1 MHISEGV
8 LSAPI
13 LLSGAA
19 LAVGGIAIGLRRLDS
34 ERLMTTAMLTAAFFT
49 GSLVHV
55 PIGPGSAHLILNGLL
70 GLLLGWAAFP
80 AIFTAMLLQALLF
93 QYGGLTT
100 LGVNTVIMA
109 APAVLC
115 SCLFSRLLLKS
126 AAQRRVGAFCCGAL
140 SVAGAAL
147 LAALALG
154 FSQKGFIFSAKLLF
168 AAHIPVMLAE
178 GVITALAVGF
188 MTKVRP
194 EIFQLRAL
202 GQA

>member
-8 LSAPI
+8 LSAPV

-19 LAVGGIAIGLRRLDS
+19 LAIAGTAIGLRRLDY
-34 ERLMTTAMLTAAFFT
+34 EQLMGTAMLAAAFFV

-55 PIGPGSAHLILNGLL
+55 PVGPGSAHLILNGLL
-70 GLLLGWAAFP
+70 GILLGWAAFP
-80 AIFTAMLLQALLF
+80 AIFTALLLQAVLF

-115 SCLFSRLLLKS
+115 SCLFSPLLFKS

-140 SVAGAAL
+140 SVAGAGL
-147 LAALALG
+147 LAAAALSFSEEG
-154 FSQKGFIFSAKLLF
+154 FLRSAQILF

-178 GVITALAVGF
+178 GVLTALAVNF
-188 MTKVRP
+188 VLRVRP
-194 EIFQLRAL
+194 EMLRAQAL
-202 GQA
+202 GEA